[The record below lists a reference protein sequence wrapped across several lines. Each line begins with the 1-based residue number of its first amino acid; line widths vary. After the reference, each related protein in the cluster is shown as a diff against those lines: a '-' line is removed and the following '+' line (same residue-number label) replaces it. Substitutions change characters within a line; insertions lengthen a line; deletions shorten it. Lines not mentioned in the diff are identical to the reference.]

1 MTKTR
6 SFAAAALAAAF
17 LACGGGG
24 DDPVVHPE
32 EATVHG
38 TLRQTQAFQV
48 PGRVSFALQWLGAAF
63 AESTV
68 RADLDPYTP
77 DPQLSIV
84 CSVTSPIVYGT
95 CDGVATS
102 GGESCRVTDVLA
114 TALLQPVTYPA
125 AFPISFAVPVEGAP
139 PALTLYDLAG
149 QGGSGVFAM
158 GVLLAFVDSDGDG
171 ALRLGTPG
179 SPGEPGLAISA
190 YQDYLPPDGEPRRSY
205 FVTYLRGTINPGN
218 VFQPYAEVLLQLPQG
233 YAVWLKE
240 EWVDAYGRRV
250 SVHRRAEP
258 IETTPIELVSR
269 PGIEDEAV
277 WCRMYDVDMTY
288 VAALPEGEVPLACS
302 PDGLAAQWW
311 RSTSFLPCTFREQ
324 RYEADFAC
332 ATTTPPWS
340 SLCPGG

>member
-1 MTKTR
+1 M
-6 SFAAAALAAAF
+6 
-17 LACGGGG
+17 
-24 DDPVVHPE
+24 
-32 EATVHG
+32 
-38 TLRQTQAFQV
+38 
-48 PGRVSFALQWLGAAF
+48 
-63 AESTV
+63 TV

-77 DPQLSIV
+77 DPEFVRS
-84 CSVTSPIVYGT
+84 CTETSPIEYGG
-95 CDGVATS
+95 CNGDPTS
-102 GGESCRVTDVLA
+102 GGESCRITDVLA
-114 TALLQPVTYPA
+114 TALLQPVTYAA

-139 PALTLYDLAG
+139 PAPARYDLAG
-149 QGGSGVFAM
+149 QGGSGVLAM
-158 GVLLAFVDSDGDG
+158 GVVLAFVDSDGDG

-179 SPGEPGLAISA
+179 SPGEPGLANSA

-205 FVTYLRGTINPGN
+205 FITYLRGTINPGN
-218 VFQPYAEVLLQLPQG
+218 VFQPYADVLLQLPQG

-269 PGIEDEAV
+269 PGIEEAAF

-288 VAALPEGEVPLACS
+288 VADLPAGEVPTSCWSENLAT
-302 PDGLAAQWW
+302 QWW

-324 RYEADFAC
+324 RYDANFTC
-332 ATTTPPWS
+332 AGTTPPWS